1 MVEQGTHK
9 PLDVSSNLTL
19 ATINRSFS
27 RHPSRLFSGWMLWYI
42 HINNVSRTAHYR
54 SWVVP

>member
-19 ATINRSFS
+19 ATRYLKGNFAAFTTLCSDS
-27 RHPSRLFSGWMLWYI
+27 RDYTIGLCI
-42 HINNVSRTAHYR
+42 
-54 SWVVP
+54 VPWF

>member
-19 ATINRSFS
+19 ATALFIRRSKTNFAEKDPLHVLAVLS
-27 RHPSRLFSGWMLWYI
+27 LMIRLS
-42 HINNVSRTAHYR
+42 
-54 SWVVP
+54 